1 MACRLPGGINSPAE
15 LWDFLL
21 AKGDAKSR
29 VPESRF
35 SIDAYLSDNGKPGT
49 TNCPYGYFLD
59 NDLTTLDASFFTMS
73 PKELERCDPQQRQ
86 MLEVSREVLEDA
98 GETDWRGKKIGVF
111 MGNFGEDWLDMLE
124 RDPQQ
129 YSPYSLTGY
138 VDFNLSNRVSYEM
151 DLQGPSMTIR
161 TACSASLVALNEA
174 CLAISQGQC
183 RSAIVGGT
191 NLILAPSATTK
202 LVEMGVLS
210 PDGSCKAFSADGNG
224 YARGEAINA
233 VYVKSLRHAIQDGN
247 PIRAVISG
255 SAVNNDGKTPGFT
268 YPSTYAQEALMR
280 HTYKLAGIEDFS
292 QTAFIECH
300 GTGTPVGD
308 PVETKAVGRVFGDR
322 GIYIGSIKPNLG
334 HAEGASGLN
343 SVLKAVLALENRTIP
358 PNIKFSSPNPNIPWE
373 SAKLQLPLDPT
384 PWPRDRAERVSV
396 NSFGIGG
403 TNAHVILESAAHHSI
418 ETEEDDGP
426 ETPQLLLYSAN
437 SPDSLEGVVKSHT
450 EYLNKYSE
458 RIGDL
463 AYTLAQRREHLP
475 YRSFAVSSKEQPGTV
490 SAGTKNTQRPAL
502 VFVFTGQG
510 AQWPQMGR
518 DLLRNNPVFKATIK
532 LLDETLKGL
541 GAASPNWTI
550 EAELRKPNKTSRLGE
565 AELSQPLC
573 TAIQVALV
581 DALEAVG
588 IKAEAVVGHSSGEI
602 AGAYASGALT
612 AQEAITVAYYR
623 GISAAKQTRKG
634 RMAAIGL
641 GWHEATEFLVPGVTI
656 ACDNSPR
663 SVTLSGDAEAV
674 ESVVENIKEKKPD
687 TLARLLQVDKAYH
700 SHHMVE
706 IGEQY
711 VDLVGD
717 KVLGKSP
724 SKPFFSSV
732 HGKLLPAYEQLGVRY
747 WQQNLESPVRFR
759 SAVSHILQH
768 PVLGKNT
775 AFLEIGPHSALAGP
789 LRQIVAE
796 SSSTAAA
803 PYVAAMVRGQSSTET
818 LLSAVGKLW
827 ALNYPV
833 NFASLYPDEDH
844 STLRDL
850 PRYHWNHSVSH
861 WNETRVT
868 KEWRFPKYPHH
879 DLLGLKTVESSDL
892 EPVWRNNFLLGNAEW
907 VRDHKVQD
915 DVVFPFACY
924 IAIAGEA
931 IRQTSGVDTGFQ
943 IRKFLV
949 RTAMV
954 VSDEKPTEIITTL
967 RRKRLDSATD
977 SQWWEFSITSHNG
990 HAWTKHATGEVSSL
1004 VEDLGVSTV
1013 EDAELPRP
1021 LSSDKWYTAIREAG
1035 VDYGPHFQG
1044 LEQIRTSTTKPGL
1057 ASALIQNNKQA
1068 DVSNYHLHP
1077 TIVDTSLQLLSCGAS
1092 LGLVRKS
1099 KQVLATS
1106 IEELTIR
1113 RTSSNVIVNASA
1125 AFVGKGSV
1133 LGTAEAVAD
1142 GQVVMRMSGAKL
1154 ALLNEPAPADTHAA
1168 ARHVWRPHVDFL
1180 PSKDVLKP
1188 SFDYRAHSKILDD
1201 IYHTSLLHAHS
1212 RIAGKE
1218 TSVPHLKL
1226 YQAWLQ
1232 SQAEQQQGSSGA
1244 NEQDLGNRIQALV
1257 GSLRDTPAIYAAQ
1270 ALAKISTGLVDI
1282 FDGQVEVSDV
1292 LQEDD
1297 ILTQLR
1303 TYVDQYDI
1311 SNFLGHL
1318 AHTKP
1323 NLRVLHLGAGTGSS
1337 AQDILKHLGSQY
1349 SKYTFSDSSTSLF
1362 ASAKEKLEAYAN
1374 VDYATLQIG
1383 KDLAE
1388 QGFDEYDYDLIIAVN
1403 VIHETK
1409 NIQES
1414 LTNVRKLLHPDGRL
1428 LLQELSPNSG
1438 SQWINFVR
1446 GLQPEWWH
1454 GADDSRV
1461 QEPYASTER
1470 WQNELLAAGFDVPES
1485 VVEDGQLNALF
1496 IAKPAK
1502 KTPALKKITLLA
1514 RDASSDLSPVIL
1526 GLQERGYSITRS
1538 TLDDA
1543 PEPGVDVISLL
1554 DAEGPFLT
1562 DITKDNFDKLK
1573 AFMDRLDGSGLLW
1586 VTPASPIQAK
1596 DPRYAQ
1602 ILGLARVIR
1611 SETGM
1616 HFGVVYSGDGNADS
1630 TKDTSKLLDIFAHF
1644 QSRDAEDEILT
1655 PEMEYA
1661 LHEGVVKVGRL
1672 FPFVL
1677 TDLLLTS
1684 DAGDAVTLSASRSGR
1699 QAELQWSRRE
1709 TKKPSGDEVQV
1720 DVYASALDSRDV
1732 RIATGS
1738 IDTSS
1743 PFLGHEAAGI
1753 VRHVG
1758 PQVQHLQAGDR
1769 VILLGHGT
1777 LATTVTESAQRVIR
1791 IPNNLSFNDAATLA
1805 SAYGLVIYS
1814 LKQVGQLERG
1824 QSILIHD
1831 AAGAV
1836 GLAALQV
1843 ARHAGAEIY
1852 ATAGSKEEIEHLHSS
1867 WNIPQNRVFSSKDVS
1882 FRAGILR
1889 ETSGEGV
1896 DVVLSSLSGE
1906 LAQASWD
1913 TVAEFGRHISIGSDI
1928 GDAARPNRSFHHVD
1942 WNRLQSTKPA
1952 IIQRLLR
1959 SVLELFEE
1967 RAILPIQPVAVY
1979 PATQIQDAFE
1989 LVQKSEQQIE
1999 KVVIELRNVDSTIHE
2014 DPAISDRRRTPVFE
2028 RAASYLLVGGL
2039 GGIGRAV
2046 AIWLI
2051 EHGARNLVFLSRSAG
2066 KPEDLEFARELETM
2080 GASVKLVAGSVTEQS
2095 VVAQAIKAAGDN
2107 APLKGIINMTM
2118 LLRDQAWA
2126 NMTWDDWHTAVGPKV
2141 QGTWKLHNQ
2150 AIEAGA
2156 KLDFFVMFSSISGI
2170 IGNMGQANYGS
2181 ANSFLDSFVQYRAGL
2196 GLAASTIALGAVFG
2210 VGYVSE
2216 SAELIHQMKAT
2227 GYHALRETD
2236 ILDALTA
2243 ATAPASPRALFWDGS
2258 ADPRTFALGIRS
2270 LLPLT
2275 SPNCRVPWRR
2285 DPRFAVYRN
2294 ESDGGSGAGAGDA
2307 GDGIKGFLSQA
2318 RENPDALSTPEAA
2331 DFLARAIGLKV
2342 LSLLFIPADELNLE
2356 VGLADIGMDSLVAIE
2371 MRLWWKQTLGLD
2383 ISVLEMLGMGT
2394 IEVLG
2399 KYAAEKLSQV
2409 LHP

>member
-1 MACRLPGGINSPAE
+1 
-15 LWDFLL
+15 
-21 AKGDAKSR
+21 
-29 VPESRF
+29 
-35 SIDAYLSDNGKPGT
+35 
-49 TNCPYGYFLD
+49 
-59 NDLTTLDASFFTMS
+59 
-73 PKELERCDPQQRQ
+73 
-86 MLEVSREVLEDA
+86 
-98 GETDWRGKKIGVF
+98 
-111 MGNFGEDWLDMLE
+111 
-124 RDPQQ
+124 
-129 YSPYSLTGY
+129 
-138 VDFNLSNRVSYEM
+138 
-151 DLQGPSMTIR
+151 MTIR

-224 YARGEAINA
+224 YARGEAVNA

-384 PWPRDRAERVSV
+384 PWPQDRAERVSV

-403 TNAHVILESAAHHSI
+403 TNAHVILESAAHHNA
-418 ETEEDDGP
+418 ETELDEGP

-437 SPDSLEGVVKSHT
+437 SQDSLEGVVKSHT
-450 EYLNKYSE
+450 EYLNKHPE

-463 AYTLAQRREHLP
+463 AFTLSQRREHLP

-490 SAGTKNTQRPAL
+490 SAGTKSTQRPKL

-518 DLLRNNPVFKATIK
+518 DLLRNNSVFRATIK

-541 GAASPNWTI
+541 GAAAPNWTI
-550 EAELRKPNKTSRLGE
+550 EAELRKPAKTSRLVE

-588 IKAEAVVGHSSGEI
+588 IEAEAVVGHSSGEI

-674 ESVVENIKEKKPD
+674 ELVVENIKQKKPD

-700 SHHMVE
+700 SHHMME

-724 SKPFFSSV
+724 AKPFFSSV
-732 HGKLLPAYEQLGVRY
+732 YGKLLPAYEHLGVRY
-747 WQQNLESPVRFR
+747 WQRNLESPVRFR

-789 LRQIVAE
+789 LRQIVSE
-796 SSSTAAA
+796 SSSTAA
-803 PYVAAMVRGQSSTET
+803 PYVAAMVRGQSCTEA
-818 LLSAVGKLW
+818 LLSAIGKLW

-833 NFASLYPDEDH
+833 NFASLYPDDEN

-850 PRYHWNHSVSH
+850 PRYPWNHSVSH

-879 DLLGLKTVESSDL
+879 DLLGLKTAESSDL
-892 EPVWRNNFLLGNAEW
+892 EPVWRNNFLLSNAEW

-931 IRQTSGVDTGFQ
+931 IRQISGVDTGFQ

-990 HAWTKHATGEVSSL
+990 HAWTKHATGEASSIF
-1004 VEDLGVSTV
+1004 EELGASTV
-1013 EDAELPRP
+1013 DAELPRP
-1021 LSSDKWYTAIREAG
+1021 LSSEKWYTAIREAG

-1057 ASALIQNNKQA
+1057 ASALIQNNKQN

-1077 TIVDTSLQLLSCGAS
+1077 TIVDASLQLLSCGAS

-1106 IEELTIR
+1106 IEELTIL
-1113 RTSSNVIVNASA
+1113 RTSSDVIVNASA
-1125 AFVGKGSV
+1125 AFIGKGSV
-1133 LGTAEAVAD
+1133 LGSAEATAD

-1168 ARHVWRPHVDFL
+1168 ARHVWKPHVDFL
-1180 PSKDVLKP
+1180 PAKEVLKP
-1188 SFDYRAHSKILDD
+1188 SFDYGAHAQILDG
-1201 IYHTSLLHAHS
+1201 IYQASLLYAHS
-1212 RIAGKE
+1212 RVAGKE

-1226 YQAWLQ
+1226 YQSWLQ
-1232 SQAEQQQGSSGA
+1232 SQAELHQGSSSA
-1244 NEQDLGNRIQALV
+1244 NEQGLGEKIQVLV
-1257 GSLRDTPAIYAAQ
+1257 EGLRDTPAIHAAQ
-1270 ALAKISTGLVDI
+1270 ALVKISTALADI
-1282 FDGQVEVSDV
+1282 FDGRLDASDV

-1297 ILTQLR
+1297 ILTQLQ
-1303 TYVDQYDI
+1303 TFVDQYDI
-1311 SNFLGHL
+1311 STFLEHL

-1349 SKYTFSDSSTSLF
+1349 SKYTFSDSSASLF
-1362 ASAKEKLEAYAN
+1362 ASAKEKLEAFSN
-1374 VDYATLQIG
+1374 VDYATLHIG
-1383 KDLAE
+1383 KDPAE
-1388 QGFDEYDYDLIIAVN
+1388 QGFDEDKYDLIIAVN
-1403 VIHETK
+1403 VIHATR

-1414 LTNVRKLLHPDGRL
+1414 LKNAHKLLHPDGRL
-1428 LLQELSPNSG
+1428 LLEELNPNSNG
-1438 SQWINFVR
+1438 KWINFVR
-1446 GLQPEWWH
+1446 GLQPEWWQ
-1454 GADDSRV
+1454 GSDDGRV
-1461 QEPYASTER
+1461 DEPYVSTKRWQDELQAAEFDAQEP
-1470 WQNELLAAGFDVPES
+1470 L
-1485 VVEDGQLNALF
+1485 VEDGQLNALF
-1496 IAKPAK
+1496 IAKPTK
-1502 KTPALKKITLLA
+1502 KSPILKKVTLLA
-1514 RDASSDLSPVIL
+1514 RDASSDLGPVVQ
-1526 GLQERGYSITRS
+1526 GLQERGYDITRS
-1538 TLDDA
+1538 TLEDV
-1543 PEPGVDVISLL
+1543 PEPGVNVISLL
-1554 DAEGPFLT
+1554 DFEGPFLT
-1562 DITKDNFDKLK
+1562 DITKDSFDKLK
-1573 AFMDRLDGSGLLW
+1573 TFMERLDRSGLLW
-1586 VTPASPIQAK
+1586 VSPASPVGAK

-1602 ILGLARVIR
+1602 ILGLARVVR
-1611 SETGM
+1611 SETDM
-1616 HFGVVYSGDGNADS
+1616 HFGVVLSGDGNPDS
-1630 TKDTSKLLDIFAHF
+1630 AKDTSKLLDIFAHF
-1644 QSRDAEDEILT
+1644 QSRDADDEVLT

-1661 LHEGVVKVGRL
+1661 IHEGVVKVGRL

-1684 DAGDAVTLSASRSGR
+1684 HASDAFALSASRSGR
-1699 QAELQWSRRE
+1699 QAELQWSRKE
-1709 TKKPSGDEVQV
+1709 TTKPSGDEVQV
-1720 DVYASALDSRDV
+1720 DVYASTLDSRV
-1732 RIATGS
+1732 RNYLYPFAKVAHT
-1738 IDTSS
+1738 DSS
-1743 PFLGHEAAGI
+1743 
-1753 VRHVG
+1753 
-1758 PQVQHLQAGDR
+1758 
-1769 VILLGHGT
+1769 
-1777 LATTVTESAQRVIR
+1777 
-1791 IPNNLSFNDAATLA
+1791 N
-1805 SAYGLVIYS
+1805 
-1814 LKQVGQLERG
+1814 
-1824 QSILIHD
+1824 
-1831 AAGAV
+1831 
-1836 GLAALQV
+1836 
-1843 ARHAGAEIY
+1843 
-1852 ATAGSKEEIEHLHSS
+1852 
-1867 WNIPQNRVFSSKDVS
+1867 
-1882 FRAGILR
+1882 
-1889 ETSGEGV
+1889 
-1896 DVVLSSLSGE
+1896 
-1906 LAQASWD
+1906 
-1913 TVAEFGRHISIGSDI
+1913 
-1928 GDAARPNRSFHHVD
+1928 
-1942 WNRLQSTKPA
+1942 
-1952 IIQRLLR
+1952 
-1959 SVLELFEE
+1959 
-1967 RAILPIQPVAVY
+1967 
-1979 PATQIQDAFE
+1979 
-1989 LVQKSEQQIE
+1989 
-1999 KVVIELRNVDSTIHE
+1999 
-2014 DPAISDRRRTPVFE
+2014 
-2028 RAASYLLVGGL
+2028 
-2039 GGIGRAV
+2039 
-2046 AIWLI
+2046 
-2051 EHGARNLVFLSRSAG
+2051 
-2066 KPEDLEFARELETM
+2066 
-2080 GASVKLVAGSVTEQS
+2080 
-2095 VVAQAIKAAGDN
+2095 
-2107 APLKGIINMTM
+2107 
-2118 LLRDQAWA
+2118 
-2126 NMTWDDWHTAVGPKV
+2126 
-2141 QGTWKLHNQ
+2141 
-2150 AIEAGA
+2150 
-2156 KLDFFVMFSSISGI
+2156 
-2170 IGNMGQANYGS
+2170 
-2181 ANSFLDSFVQYRAGL
+2181 
-2196 GLAASTIALGAVFG
+2196 
-2210 VGYVSE
+2210 
-2216 SAELIHQMKAT
+2216 
-2227 GYHALRETD
+2227 
-2236 ILDALTA
+2236 
-2243 ATAPASPRALFWDGS
+2243 
-2258 ADPRTFALGIRS
+2258 
-2270 LLPLT
+2270 
-2275 SPNCRVPWRR
+2275 
-2285 DPRFAVYRN
+2285 
-2294 ESDGGSGAGAGDA
+2294 
-2307 GDGIKGFLSQA
+2307 
-2318 RENPDALSTPEAA
+2318 
-2331 DFLARAIGLKV
+2331 
-2342 LSLLFIPADELNLE
+2342 
-2356 VGLADIGMDSLVAIE
+2356 
-2371 MRLWWKQTLGLD
+2371 
-2383 ISVLEMLGMGT
+2383 
-2394 IEVLG
+2394 
-2399 KYAAEKLSQV
+2399 
-2409 LHP
+2409 